1 MKPVNGYIKPLLT
14 DQYELTMA
22 YAYFNADRHEDFAVF
37 DLFFRKNP
45 FGGEFTIFAGLSE
58 ALKFLQDYH
67 FEDDHIDYICEQLPE
82 CSDRFRDWLK
92 GLDCSRVK
100 VHSLREGDLAFPR
113 IPMMRVEGPL
123 GICQLMESTL
133 LNLIAYPSLI
143 ATNAMRMRLAA
154 GKDKK
159 LIEFGMRRAQG
170 PDGAVSASRYSYLGG
185 FDGTSNMMAG
195 YLFGMPVSGTQAH
208 SYISSYTSID
218 NIKEKTIVDPDGN
231 KHEFIERVLKYRD
244 ELGYDNTNDGELAA
258 FIAYARAFPSGFL
271 ALVDTYDTL
280 DSGIPNFL
288 CVSLAL
294 KDAGYDPVGIR
305 LDSGDLSH
313 LSKRTREMF
322 KEVGEKYDNDFGQL
336 KIVASNEINEETLRS
351 LNQQGHEID
360 IFGIGT
366 HLVTCQKD
374 PSLGCVYKLVQ
385 ARDEPKIK
393 LSEDI
398 AKMTFPGRKEAYR
411 LYGEKGY
418 PLIDLMIVV
427 GEDAPEEGKRV
438 LCCHPFEEAK
448 RTYVIPSKVVP
459 LHNLV
464 WDGKVQ
470 EKSKSLDEI
479 REFAIDQIDSM
490 RNDHK
495 RPLNPTPYKVSLSEK
510 LFRFVHD
517 MWRKEAPI
525 REMR

>member
-1 MKPVNGYIKPLLT
+1 VKPVNGYVKPLLT

-22 YAYFNADRHEDFAVF
+22 YSYFNANRHEDFAVF

-58 ALKFLQDYH
+58 ALKFLENYH
-67 FEDDHIDYICEQLPE
+67 FEEDHIEYICEQLPQ
-82 CSDRFRDWLK
+82 CSNEFKKWLRE
-92 GLDCSRVK
+92 LDCSQVK

-123 GICQLMESTL
+123 GICQLLESTI
-133 LNLIAYPSLI
+133 LNLIAFPSLI
-143 ATNAMRMRLAA
+143 ATNAMRLRLAA

-195 YLFGMPVSGTQAH
+195 YLFDMPVSGTQAH

-218 NIKEKTIVDPDGN
+218 DIKEKTLEDPDGN
-231 KHEFIERVLKYRD
+231 EHEFLEAVLKYRD
-244 ELGYDNTNDGELAA
+244 ELGYGHTNEGELAA
-258 FIAYARAFPSGFL
+258 FIAYARAFPNGFL

-280 DSGIPNFL
+280 ESGIPNFL

-322 KEVGEKYDNDFGQL
+322 AEVGEKYDNNFKDL

-398 AKMTFPGRKEAYR
+398 AKMTFPGRKEGYR
-411 LYGEKGY
+411 LYGEKGF
-418 PLIDLMIVV
+418 PLLDLMITV
-427 GEDAPEEGKRV
+427 GEEAPEKSKRV

-448 RTYVIPSKVVP
+448 RTYVIPSKVEP
-459 LHNLV
+459 LHHLV
-464 WDGKVQ
+464 WDGELKY
-470 EKSKSLDEI
+470 ESPPHDKI
-479 REFAIDQIDSM
+479 RDFAIEQIDSL
-490 RNDHK
+490 RKDHN
-495 RPLNPTPYKVSLSEK
+495 RPLNPTPYNASLSEK
-510 LFRFVHD
+510 LFRFVHE